1 MLCYSMC
8 MSEQRDPIRS
18 ITYINGA
25 QWVHVDPS
33 ASLPTLGE
41 GTAWRLG
48 RTAATPDDK
57 IGEMA

>member
-1 MLCYSMC
+1 